1 MHLARVVT
9 AIRAAGM
16 WCIRRATQAVKQALA
31 EGKPIPT
38 ELRDSEAELRRQIT
52 YDGSHE
58 EQDPI
63 DDEFAATLRGQR
75 DPKICV
81 TTSRDPSSRLKQ
93 FAKEVKLLL
102 PSAQRL
108 NRGNHRV
115 TELVEVCRAN
125 AFSDVVVLHETR
137 GEPDGLVVCHLPLGP
152 TAYFT
157 LSNTVLRHDIADRA
171 PMSEALPH
179 LVLHNFNR
187 ESSVGRR
194 VSTILRCLFPTPRS
208 DSKRVVTF
216 ANTDDNISFR
226 HHVYTKTGREV
237 ELKEVGPRFEMAL
250 YQIRLGTLDQT
261 EADDEWAL
269 RPFMNSSKRRR
280 VL

>member
-1 MHLARVVT
+1 
-9 AIRAAGM
+9 M
-16 WCIRRATQAVKQALA
+16 WCVRRATQAVKQALA

-63 DDEFAATLRGQR
+63 DDEFAATLRGQ
-75 DPKICV
+75 
-81 TTSRDPSSRLKQ
+81 RDPSSRLKQ

-171 PMSEALPH
+171 MPL
-179 LVLHNFNR
+179 LTN
-187 ESSVGRR
+187 G
-194 VSTILRCLFPTPRS
+194 VSISQRASTPLE
-208 DSKRVVTF
+208 
-216 ANTDDNISFR
+216 
-226 HHVYTKTGREV
+226 G
-237 ELKEVGPRFEMAL
+237 
-250 YQIRLGTLDQT
+250 
-261 EADDEWAL
+261 
-269 RPFMNSSKRRR
+269 
-280 VL
+280 